1 MSDECLLA
9 QKMLFLLA
17 LASAKQVGKLHALS
31 YHISHSR
38 YLGEVSFSFI
48 PGFVAKTRDPSSSA
62 SQFEGITVMALPISS
77 TNRNRRLM
85 SCAGGEV
92 LP

>member
-38 YLGEVSFSFI
+38 YLGEVSSFI
-48 PGFVAKTRDPSSSA
+48 PGFVAKTQDPSSSA
-62 SQFEGITVMALPISS
+62 SQFKSITVTALPISS

-85 SCAGGEV
+85 SCARGEV